1 MAPIPQKQKV
11 RPKQARPVTVPTSNV
26 YDNLDRTL
34 DTLLRK
40 QKRTDRQQREDIT
53 VNRQHAQQYESDTQK
68 NNLIYRDVFPGR
80 KYKLTL
86 SDITWIDGDNVL
98 TIGYVV
104 GDTFNSIS
112 FDQDGNEFSFELPS
126 VAAIDYVEI
135 RLTGASNSVRG
146 YLEDNTSASG
156 IWNKIKELI
165 QDILGLKNRIETLE
179 NQVSQMQSDISG
191 INDEIS
197 GLDNRVSALEGN

>member
-1 MAPIPQKQKV
+1 M
-11 RPKQARPVTVPTSNV
+11 
-26 YDNLDRTL
+26 
-34 DTLLRK
+34 
-40 QKRTDRQQREDIT
+40 
-53 VNRQHAQQYESDTQK
+53 NRQHAQQYESDTQK